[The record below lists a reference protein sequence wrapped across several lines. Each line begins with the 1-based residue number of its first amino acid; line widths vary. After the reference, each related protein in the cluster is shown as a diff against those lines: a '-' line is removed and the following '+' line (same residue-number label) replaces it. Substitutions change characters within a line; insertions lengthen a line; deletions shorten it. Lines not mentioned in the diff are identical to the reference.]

1 MAGLGALGGG
11 GLLAGQSLAVL
22 GAGLLAG
29 ATAGGLLVASGAV
42 APGAAPREANGGGG
56 PGLEL
61 VPCPDRGPVIGTI
74 PRNQQVLVTA
84 KSADGGWL
92 QLYWPAPGIERAWTK
107 TGPLKLD
114 GDAASLPVAGCEAA
128 ATPSPRPTPEPTPSP
143 AVVATPTTEPTPTP
157 SPTPTPA
164 PTASPTPT
172 AKPTPSPT
180 PKPNVAPK
188 ASGLKASRT
197 AISYDR
203 GAYCVSAPK
212 STTISIAASD
222 ADGIASVTLF
232 FRRPG
237 STTFVQKPMVL
248 SKGRYAATL
257 DTTADKLSRAGDVRY
272 YVVVRDANA
281 TPKSTR
287 SPAKGTLALAVK
299 VCVNTGPTITALSA
313 SPTAIVANPL
323 SVACRGSTVA
333 QFQAQATDVDG
344 VKSIQLFFQKPGASA
359 FESRDFTLNG
369 SIWTTSINTIPSGD
383 NVADGGIIAWYVV
396 ATDTKGVAT
405 KSAVDAI
412 TVTRCDAAAA
422 LSFGTVTGR
431 AFNDRACTPNSVTI
445 PVFASDPDNTAAG
458 DTDSR
463 RLQVIVTWRASN
475 GQQVQTGST
484 QAIFQKG
491 NSFLVSFPLYSGWV
505 DGGPWPVGIYA
516 ISYSASST
524 DVFGGTTQGPT
535 ASGRFSTMA
544 CVR

>member
-1 MAGLGALGGG
+1 MAGLGAPGGG
-11 GLLAGQSLAVL
+11 GLFAGQSLAVL

-29 ATAGGLLVASGAV
+29 AMAGGVLVASGAV
-42 APGAAPREANGGGG
+42 SPGAAPREANGGGG

-61 VPCPDRGPVIGTI
+61 VPCPDTGPVIGVI

-114 GDAASLPVAGCEAA
+114 GDTASLPIAGCVAAPTPTPAPTAAPTPTIA
-128 ATPSPRPTPEPTPSP
+128 ATPT
-143 AVVATPTTEPTPTP
+143 AEPTPTP
-157 SPTPTPA
+157 SPTPTAA

-188 ASGLKASRT
+188 ASGLRASRA

-203 GAYCVSAPK
+203 GAYCVSAPR
-212 STTISIAASD
+212 STTISIAATD
-222 ADGIASVTLF
+222 PDGIASVTLF

-281 TPKSTR
+281 TPTSTR
-287 SPAKGTLALAVK
+287 SPAKGALSLAVK

-313 SPTAIVANPL
+313 SPTSIVANPL
-323 SVACRGSTVA
+323 NVACRGSTVA

-344 VKSIQLFFQKPGASA
+344 VKNIQLFFRKPGAGA
-359 FESRDFTLNG
+359 FESRSFAANG

-383 NVADGGIIAWYVV
+383 NVAAEGTIAWYVV
-396 ATDTKGVAT
+396 ATDAKGVAT

-412 TVTRCDAAAA
+412 TVTRCDAPATFD
-422 LSFGTVTGR
+422 FGSVTPRVYNGS
-431 AFNDRACTPNSVTI
+431 ACSPNSLAVQI
-445 PVFASDPDNTAAG
+445 YVDDADAGSPSSD
-458 DTDSR
+458 
-463 RLQVIVTWRASN
+463 LQVGLTWSAQNGRGPASGAYS
-475 GQQVQTGST
+475 GQVS
-484 QAIFQKG
+484 AAFLKG
-491 NSFLVSFPLYSGWV
+491 NLFAASIPTLGWV
-505 DGGPWPVGIYA
+505 LPGSWTLTYYA
-516 ISYSASST
+516 TST
-524 DVFGGTTQGPT
+524 DPHGGTSQSFT
-535 ASGRFSTMA
+535 AKTAFSLLQCA
-544 CVR
+544 N

>member
-1 MAGLGALGGG
+1 MAGLSALGGG
-11 GLLAGQSLAVL
+11 GLFAGQSLAVL

-42 APGAAPREANGGGG
+42 APGAAQREANGGGG

-61 VPCPDRGPVIGTI
+61 VPCPDTGPVIGTI

-84 KSADGGWL
+84 KSVDGGWL

-107 TGPLKLD
+107 AGPLELD
-114 GDAASLPVAGCEAA
+114 GDTAALPVASCEAA

-143 AVVATPTTEPTPTP
+143 AAVATPTTEPTPTP
-157 SPTPTPA
+157 SPAPTPV

-172 AKPTPSPT
+172 LAATPSPT

-197 AISYDR
+197 TISYDR

-212 STTISIAASD
+212 STTISIAATD
-222 ADGIASVTLF
+222 PDGIASVTLL

-257 DTTADKLSRAGDVRY
+257 DTTADKLSRAGDLRY

-287 SPAKGTLALAVK
+287 SPAKGTLSLAVK

-313 SPTAIVANPL
+313 SPTSIVANPL
-323 SVACRGSTVA
+323 NVACRGSTVA

-344 VKSIQLFFQKPGASA
+344 VKSIQLFFRKPGAGA
-359 FESRDFTLNG
+359 FESRDFTANG

-383 NVADGGIIAWYVV
+383 NVADGGIISWYVI
-396 ATDTKGVAT
+396 ATDAKGVAT

-412 TVTRCDAAAA
+412 TVTRCDAPAAFD
-422 LSFGTVTGR
+422 FGSVTTRVYNGS
-431 AFNDRACTPNSVTI
+431 ACSPNSLAVQI
-445 PVFASDPDNTAAG
+445 YVDDADAG
-458 DTDSR
+458 RPSSN
-463 RLQVIVTWRASN
+463 LQVGLTWSAQNGRGPASGAYS
-475 GQQVQTGST
+475 GQVS
-484 QAIFQKG
+484 AAFLKG
-491 NSFLVSFPLYSGWV
+491 NLFVASIPALGWV
-505 DGGPWPVGIYA
+505 LPGSWTLTYYA
-516 ISYSASST
+516 TST
-524 DVFGGTTQGPT
+524 DPYGGTSQSFT
-535 ASGRFSTMA
+535 AKTAFSLLQCA
-544 CVR
+544 N